1 MIDDFYYTLIDSRT
15 LGHNLRQI
23 LVAKIPKGHEGDS
36 NPRTSDLESDTLAP
50 YQQAVIKDGYHEG
63 RLSHPGRTSWVLSAR
78 VSDQKLGIRNSDLC
92 YDKFNITF
100 RLVIYWNSTF
110 DLAKYTLPLQPFR
123 VWRIII
129 LKVVFGREVSNMK

>member
-1 MIDDFYYTLIDSRT
+1 MIDDFCYTLIVSRT

-63 RLSHPGRTSWVLSAR
+63 RLSHPDRTSWVLSAR
-78 VSDQKLGIRNSDLC
+78 VSDREVRDTKLGPML
-92 YDKFNITF
+92 
-100 RLVIYWNSTF
+100 
-110 DLAKYTLPLQPFR
+110 
-123 VWRIII
+123 
-129 LKVVFGREVSNMK
+129 